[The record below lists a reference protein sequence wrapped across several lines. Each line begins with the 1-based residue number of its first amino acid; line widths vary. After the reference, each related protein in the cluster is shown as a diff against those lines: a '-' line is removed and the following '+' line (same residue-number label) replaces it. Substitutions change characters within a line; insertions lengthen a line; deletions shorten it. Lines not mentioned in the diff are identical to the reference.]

1 MMEKLDYKKKYKE
14 LYLPKP
20 EPMLIEVPPIRF
32 IMVDGEG
39 APEGTLYQE
48 ALEILYA
55 LTYSIKM
62 SKLSA
67 APPEGYFEYVV
78 PPLEGL
84 WDSRGGGYDPDRNQW
99 TWTLMIRQPD
109 FVTEAVFGRAAEQAA
124 KKKPDL
130 DFRRA
135 RLNIYE
141 EGLCVQML
149 HVGPFSSEPDSVDKM
164 RAYMAEHGLSED
176 LGPQRS
182 HHEIYLSDLR
192 KTAPEKMKT
201 VLRHPVARK

>member
-1 MMEKLDYKKKYKE
+1 MTEKLDYKKKYKE

-32 IMVDGEG
+32 IMVNGEG
-39 APEGTLYQE
+39 APEGTLYKE
-48 ALEILYA
+48 AVEILYA
-55 LTYSIKM
+55 ITYSIKM

-99 TWTLMIRQPD
+99 TWTVMIRQPD

-130 DFRRA
+130 DFSRA
-135 RLNIYE
+135 GLNIYE

-149 HVGPFSSEPDSVDKM
+149 HVGPFSSEPDSVGKM

-176 LGPQRS
+176 LGPKRS

-192 KTAPEKMKT
+192 KTSPEKMKT

>member
-1 MMEKLDYKKKYKE
+1 MEKLDYKKKYKE

-48 ALEILYA
+48 ALEILYS
-55 LTYSIKM
+55 LTYTIKM

-99 TWTLMIRQPD
+99 TWTVMIRQPD

-176 LGPQRS
+176 LGPKRS